1 MAVRATIGRAI
12 RSIPD
17 RRYPALN
24 DYPGHAVLAALR
36 AAAQRPGEEAPP
48 AGGHLADLDV
58 PIVNTPQA
66 AAHHDSAASIDAQPR
81 KA

>member
-1 MAVRATIGRAI
+1 MGATIGRAI

-17 RRYPALN
+17 RRYLTLN

-48 AGGHLADLDV
+48 GSGHLAGLDV
-58 PIVNTPQA
+58 PIVITPQA
-66 AAHHDSAASIDAQPR
+66 AAHHDSAASVDAQRR